1 VNRIIGIK
9 WLAKMF
15 YPDLFPYDMRAE
27 AQHFYETFY
36 QVKLTDAQLDE
47 ILATAVRKPAGR
59 TK

>member
-1 VNRIIGIK
+1 
-9 WLAKMF
+9 
-15 YPDLFPYDMRAE
+15 MRAE